1 MKKTAIYIHYAE
13 GKSCPSIETQK
24 NACFKYA
31 EEHGYT
37 ITAIYTNSFD
47 GALRL
52 GSVAYQKVA
61 ECVAKN
67 NFDSILIYSIQSVFP
82 CEQDFLAQSI
92 MLKKKGIDL
101 LSVAE
106 PDYKDSGVQMVAFI
120 LQSYDEYLRAEH
132 SQKVKRGM
140 QLAKERKEKQRAEM
154 PSEITEGIEKGV

>member
-1 MKKTAIYIHYAE
+1 MKTTAIYIHYAE

-47 GALRL
+47 GDVRL
-52 GSVAYQKVA
+52 ESVANPKVV

-82 CEQDFLAQSI
+82 CKQDFLAQSI

-106 PDYKDSGVQMVAFI
+106 PDYKDSGVQMIAFI
-120 LQSYDEYLRAEH
+120 LQSYDEYLREEH
-132 SQKVKRGM
+132 AQRVKRGI
-140 QLAKERKEKQRAEM
+140 QLAKERKAALAAQAAAEGK
-154 PSEITEGIEKGV
+154 PVA